1 MAKFFSLG
9 SLQEAHM
16 NQWPVVLPWPPHV
29 STSSRQVG
37 GSETSKE
44 AKALT
49 SSQSHSQAEKR
60 RRERINTHLSTLRR
74 LVPSATK
81 LDKATLLGRVID
93 HVKELKRKALE
104 IGNSFTIPT
113 EMDDVTVECDRNGA
127 LKDRF
132 IIRASLCCDD
142 RPELY
147 TDLIQALH
155 GLKLRTVRADMA
167 TSGGRV
173 KNVLILSAKVGEE
186 GACLST
192 LKDSLKE
199 VLGRIVFTDVPSQ
212 NTNLSKR
219 QRTMPSFGSN

>member
-1 MAKFFSLG
+1 M
-9 SLQEAHM
+9 
-16 NQWPVVLPWPPHV
+16 
-29 STSSRQVG
+29 
-37 GSETSKE
+37 
-44 AKALT
+44 
-49 SSQSHSQAEKR
+49 
-60 RRERINTHLSTLRR
+60 
-74 LVPSATK
+74 
-81 LDKATLLGRVID
+81 LGRVID

-167 TSGGRV
+167 TLGGRV
-173 KNVLILSAKVGEE
+173 KNVLILSTKVGEE

-199 VLGRIVFTDVPSQ
+199 VLRRIVFTDVQSQ

-219 QRTMPSFGSN
+219 QRTMPSFWSN